1 MAVTV
6 EGKLQSEIIKWLKS
20 RGAYVI
26 KCKAGPGIPV
36 GCPDIIFLFEGAW
49 GAIEVKA
56 GKTSKFQPGQKLTLN
71 RFSHWSPFIYVAYP
85 ENWPAI
91 KTELT
96 KLFF

>member
-1 MAVTV
+1 MET
-6 EGKLQSEIIKWLKS
+6 KLQGDIIKWLRS

-26 KCKAGPGIPV
+26 KTRPGPGTPK

-56 GKTSKFQPGQKLTLN
+56 RKTAKFQQGQELTIN
-71 RFSHWSPFIYVAYP
+71 RFSDWSSFIYVAHP
-85 ENWPAI
+85 ENWPNI
-91 KTELT
+91 KDELT